1 MGSIHYDVAAFTA
14 GAERENRA
22 LAKLRAEMAERAGV
36 AEGVITRG
44 LEEEKEMLR
53 GKVRELTEQADVVMS
68 WLRVNRHVT
77 IGDDQIEKAFEG
89 VEADSEAVLE
99 CLAADRGVEDVIYA
113 LDKAVEEGVVSFE
126 GYIRQVRALAR
137 EQFYHRAMLEKL
149 RGSTSLLH
157 WSY

>member
-22 LAKLRAEMAERAGV
+22 LAKLRAEMAERASV

-89 VEADSEAVLE
+89 VEADSEEVLE

-113 LDKAVEEGVVSFE
+113 LDKAVEEGVVSLE

-157 WSY
+157 WHY